1 MERLGWPVL
10 AATERGMRG
19 RWRGGS
25 VWRLFAW
32 LGQRE
37 ERKGL
42 VFECCKMAMRKRKGP
57 GLVSKGGGGRP
68 LWTGKWKW
76 AAAWVREKKG
86 AEGEMA
92 GGLSS
97 FCFSGFGR
105 ERESGSSLALSRS
118 LLAKGRGRDRLVL
131 VKIGL
136 GSLSFPFFLI
146 YTYFV
151 CVENFYLYAKILLS
165 SKTWSLNFILFL

>member
-1 MERLGWPVL
+1 V
-10 AATERGMRG
+10 
-19 RWRGGS
+19 
-25 VWRLFAW
+25 
-32 LGQRE
+32 
-37 ERKGL
+37 
-42 VFECCKMAMRKRKGP
+42 
-57 GLVSKGGGGRP
+57 
-68 LWTGKWKW
+68 
-76 AAAWVREKKG
+76 AAWVREKKG

>member
-1 MERLGWPVL
+1 
-10 AATERGMRG
+10 
-19 RWRGGS
+19 
-25 VWRLFAW
+25 
-32 LGQRE
+32 
-37 ERKGL
+37 
-42 VFECCKMAMRKRKGP
+42 
-57 GLVSKGGGGRP
+57 LVSKGGGGRP

-76 AAAWVREKKG
+76 VAAWVREKKG

-136 GSLSFPFFLI
+136 GSLSFPFFFFNLHLFCMRWKLLFIRKNIAKFQNLVPQFYFIFVNLI
-146 YTYFV
+146 
-151 CVENFYLYAKILLS
+151 S
-165 SKTWSLNFILFL
+165 FIFLDFFL